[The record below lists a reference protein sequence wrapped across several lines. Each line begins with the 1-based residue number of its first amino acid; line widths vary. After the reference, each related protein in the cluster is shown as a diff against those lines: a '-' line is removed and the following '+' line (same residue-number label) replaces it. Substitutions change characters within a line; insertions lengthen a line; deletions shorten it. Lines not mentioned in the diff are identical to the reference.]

1 MQRIRLRGTS
11 FHFSAH
17 FSFVNALF
25 RWQVINER
33 KSTTERINEVRNKF
47 LQKIRETARL
57 QARDELLLAECR
69 QLMRDN
75 RVLAEEAQRRA
86 RELAAVQDLKS
97 KYQEICRL
105 FQKQNKD
112 LVDESARLAECE
124 RLKMEDISVR
134 FLHTVEDITRKLE
147 EQGAAFDQQRAD
159 NDELEAKLLQFESNE
174 KLSTEHFA
182 AQLKAK
188 NLELQLV
195 TARNDKK
202 RAVLSQERSKGD
214 AYRAHASQLMATEA
228 EMKSQLSL
236 YAEKFDHFQDAL
248 NRSNAMFNQFKAR
261 MDEMEATIRSQQ
273 SLNDSLKKTCSEY
286 DVSLLEQMN
295 LRHGAVKTLDQLV
308 HAKAAHEKTCRRLQ
322 VERQALNNRLKSSQQ
337 AQPAAA
343 VERAAGTQGVAES
356 RDGGSSTAVQST

>member
-1 MQRIRLRGTS
+1 MTDCCSISSIL
-11 FHFSAH
+11 
-17 FSFVNALF
+17 
-25 RWQVINER
+25 QVINER
-33 KSTTERINEVRNKF
+33 KSTTERIKEVRNKF

-57 QARDELLLAECR
+57 QARDEILLAECR

-75 RVLAEEAQRRA
+75 RVLAEEAQRRS
-86 RELAAVQDLKS
+86 RDLGAVQDVKA

-112 LVDESARLAECE
+112 LVDESVRLAECE

-134 FLHTVEDITRKLE
+134 FVHTVEDITVKLA
-147 EQGAAFDQQRAD
+147 EQMAAFEQQRAD
-159 NDELEAKLLQFESNE
+159 NDELEAKLEQFEGNE

-188 NLELQLV
+188 SLELQLV

-202 RAVLSQERSKGD
+202 RAVLSQERAKGD
-214 AYRAHASQLMATEA
+214 AYRAHAAQLMATET
-228 EMKSQLSL
+228 EMKSQLAL

-273 SLNDSLKKTCSEY
+273 SLNESLKKTCSEY

-295 LRHGAVKTLDQLV
+295 LRHGAVKTLEQLV

-322 VERQALNNRLKSSQQ
+322 AERQALNDQVKA
-337 AQPAAA
+337 AQGLAASVTTA
-343 VERAAGTQGVAES
+343 VVGQDGVGTKG
-356 RDGGSSTAVQST
+356 DSTAALSS